1 MASLID
7 RLATENYSWGYQ
19 RIQGDLLKL
28 GHRVGAFTIRREA
41 CRCPAERPDRSRGPR
56 SRRSFDVTGPQ
67 RVCLDRTF
75 FIDLSSVS
83 GVARGME

>member
-41 CRCPAERPDRSRGPR
+41 GP
-56 SRRSFDVTGPQ
+56 VPG
-67 RVCLDRTF
+67 
-75 FIDLSSVS
+75 
-83 GVARGME
+83 